1 VTFFEGTP
9 HATRTCPRRLIR
21 QHPDVHAVF
30 DVWGACDGRVGVDG
44 LARISTHAAEAF
56 DVVASARAA
65 RAKADAEAAQKEAA
79 RGGR

>member
-1 VTFFEGTP
+1 VKR
-9 HATRTCPRRLIR
+9 HQDIS
-21 QHPDVHAVF
+21 AVF
-30 DVWGACDGRVGVDG
+30 DLWAACEGRPGVDG
-44 LARISTHAAEAF
+44 LATISTHAAEAF